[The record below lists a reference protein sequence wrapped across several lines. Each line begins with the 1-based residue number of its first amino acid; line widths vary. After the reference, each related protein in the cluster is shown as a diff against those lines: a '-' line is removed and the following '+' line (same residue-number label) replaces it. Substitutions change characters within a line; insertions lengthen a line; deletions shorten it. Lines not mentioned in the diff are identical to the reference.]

1 MNNLGAEK
9 WIDLGEWGKGMDG
22 FRLPLSDELAG
33 KLMVL
38 YYVQGGQI
46 ITYLFDNLKSLTW
59 KIIEGRD
66 KGQTG
71 TDNYKAIQ
79 ITPDIYF
86 VDFIKKDKPNESVSL
101 VLNLTTA
108 QATVITAVLPD
119 IKSSGS
125 SFIKRLGQGIDLS
138 SIEVEFQKANINNP
152 SNKSADFHP
161 RTSDLIGKRVK
172 YTYSDQH
179 VYEHIYLNERIYTWH
194 CLIGLEKGLADTE
207 ICDYLKIAPDIYL
220 FVWREK
226 ILPTF
231 GLVLIDFKEMRSN
244 GKTFG
249 LDLSTGKY
257 INFTMGALAELL
269 NITEYFPS
277 K

>member
-1 MNNLGAEK
+1 MNNPSAEK

-22 FRLPLSDELAG
+22 FRLPLSNELAG
-33 KLMVL
+33 RLMVL
-38 YYVQGGQI
+38 YCVPGGQI
-46 ITYLFDNLKSLTW
+46 ITYMFNNSKSLTW
-59 KIIEGRD
+59 KITEGRD

-71 TDNYKAIQ
+71 TDNYNAIQ

-86 VDFIKKDKPNESVSL
+86 VDFIRNDKSNESVSL

-119 IKSSGS
+119 IKAAGN
-125 SFIKRLGQGIDLS
+125 SFIKRLGQSVDLS
-138 SIEVEFQKANINNP
+138 SIEVEFQKANINIP
-152 SNKSADFHP
+152 SKRSDFHT

-172 YTYSDQH
+172 YTYSDRH
-179 VYEHIYLNERIYTWH
+179 VYEHIYLNARFYTWH
-194 CLIGLEKGLADTE
+194 CLVGLEEGLADTE
-207 ICDYLKIAPDIYL
+207 YCDYLKITPDIYL

-231 GLVLIDFKEMRSN
+231 GLVLIDFNKMRSN

-269 NITEYFPS
+269 NITDYFPS